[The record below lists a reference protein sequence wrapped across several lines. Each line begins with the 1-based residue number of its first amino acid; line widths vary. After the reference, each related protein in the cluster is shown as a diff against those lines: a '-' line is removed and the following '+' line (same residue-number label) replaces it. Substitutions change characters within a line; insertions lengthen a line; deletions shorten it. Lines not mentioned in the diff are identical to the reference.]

1 MRYRCGGS
9 ARALGY
15 GSKVGNQAQAGLV
28 IIIRAGNMGWPDA
41 CRPMHCK
48 LPPFYEAASAAS
60 PRTSTRCERRSR
72 SAARGGVAPAV
83 EQCSAQPAASH
94 ALLMACR
101 MLDGPSKSPTRT
113 DGRRGSHEIETVL
126 PLRPGTASRRSN
138 TEALITIC
146 QSMKSNRLSTRP
158 DGNGPTVAAPC
169 VFVRARHVLPHGL
182 VPVVNVGQPQPR
194 GLTGTATRQ
203 SAKHHERPHRRAK
216 VLEDRLDA
224 GIVDGLAAGA
234 DFQPLAKYEAR
245 SSSYFSWA

>member
-1 MRYRCGGS
+1 
-9 ARALGY
+9 
-15 GSKVGNQAQAGLV
+15 
-28 IIIRAGNMGWPDA
+28 MGWPDA

-101 MLDGPSKSPTRT
+101 MLDGPSKSPTRA
-113 DGRRGSHEIETVL
+113 DGRRGSLEIETVL

-203 SAKHHERPHRRAK
+203 SAKHDERPHRRAK